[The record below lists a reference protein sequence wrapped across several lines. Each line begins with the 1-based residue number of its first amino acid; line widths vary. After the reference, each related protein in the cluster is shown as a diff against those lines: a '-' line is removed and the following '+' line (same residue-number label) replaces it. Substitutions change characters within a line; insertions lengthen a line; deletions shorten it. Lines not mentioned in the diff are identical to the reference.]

1 MPLPPA
7 GAASPAK
14 DATTGEGATP
24 TTSHRRESRGALASG
39 DKHGKDASDHLSS
52 SGAAGPSTVD
62 GMAAGPSTV
71 DGMASSPPAA
81 SGVTTSPPAAG
92 GVTTGPPAA
101 GGAGAGSA
109 SGVTTASPAA
119 AAPASP
125 TGVASGVTSAPPSGA
140 APATGIAASASPGA
154 GTGLGMGAS
163 FGSGERPT
171 ASEVA
176 VERPPF
182 VPPGATPPEPPAAT
196 GPAEPAP
203 RSGKRVVLAA
213 GVAVAIAA
221 IGTAAYFGYQTYNT
235 GGKPVTMPD
244 PLPSV
249 DVRLPEEPTET
260 ASPEPSPAVTTVLD
274 SAKTDPKKLTLKE
287 AFARRRVTIG
297 GRAYT
302 RAKVDITAR
311 CDKVAV
317 STFATA
323 LKRQK
328 CTRVLRA
335 TYVDNKRR
343 YAVTTGIAVFPT
355 KQAAVAA
362 DKRKNLAKTVWFRG
376 LAGGTG
382 TGTDKADIS
391 GGYAA
396 GLVWGRYIVFSFA
409 TYSDGHTP
417 GGQEK
422 DLGPVSGAF
431 RDYTARVIEKRVTD

>member
-1 MPLPPA
+1 MA
-7 GAASPAK
+7 GA
-14 DATTGEGATP
+14 
-24 TTSHRRESRGALASG
+24 
-39 DKHGKDASDHLSS
+39 
-52 SGAAGPSTVD
+52 V
-62 GMAAGPSTV
+62 
-71 DGMASSPPAA
+71 
-81 SGVTTSPPAAG
+81 AAG
-92 GVTTGPPAA
+92 GLASTVTSGPSAGVGGTGGFAA
-101 GGAGAGSA
+101 GD
-109 SGVTTASPAA
+109 
-119 AAPASP
+119 
-125 TGVASGVTSAPPSGA
+125 
-140 APATGIAASASPGA
+140 
-154 GTGLGMGAS
+154 
-163 FGSGERPT
+163 RPT

-182 VPPGATPPEPPAAT
+182 VPPGATPPEPPAGT
-196 GPAEPAP
+196 GAAEPAP

-221 IGTAAYFGYQTYNT
+221 IGTAAYFGYQAYNG

-249 DVRLPEEPTET
+249 DVRLPEEEPTET
-260 ASPEPSPAVTTVLD
+260 ASPEPSTAATTILD
-274 SAKTDPKKLTLKE
+274 SVKTDPKKLTLKE
-287 AFARRRVTIG
+287 AFAQRRVIVG

-302 RAKVDITAR
+302 RAKVDITPR

-317 STFATA
+317 GGFATA

-328 CTRVLRA
+328 CSRVLRA

-362 DKRKNLAKTVWFRG
+362 DKKKNLAKTVWFRG
-376 LAGGTG
+376 LAGGAG

-396 GLVWGRYIVFSFA
+396 GLVWGHYIVFSFA

-417 GGQEK
+417 TGQEK

-431 RDYTARVIEKRVTD
+431 RDHTAQVIEKRVTD